1 MAFLFYKKWKKP
13 AETKGQNEPKTQS
26 QKMKDAYIAKATELR
41 RKISIAKAEIE
52 RIKANKKMSKK
63 GKKNRAMLEN
73 DCGKVTLATY
83 MEKKKSDVRK
93 LKRCHYRKQKQ
104 EESKVFNGLFQADP
118 GSVYSSF
125 NEMIKE
131 EKDNTRPKYKTPQC
145 TMEGTE
151 RQMFENIDEA
161 SSYWKL
167 LWEQS
172 STSISTT
179 RVSWLN
185 DVKRGFDKLLPAPPP
200 QQTFSNLVLKQAL
213 K

>member
-1 MAFLFYKKWKKP
+1 
-13 AETKGQNEPKTQS
+13 
-26 QKMKDAYIAKATELR
+26 
-41 RKISIAKAEIE
+41 
-52 RIKANKKMSKK
+52 
-63 GKKNRAMLEN
+63 MLEN
-73 DCGKVTLATY
+73 ECGKVSAVTLVTY
-83 MEKKKSDVRK
+83 MEKKKSDLRK
-93 LKRCHYRKQKQ
+93 LKRSHHRKQKQ
-104 EESKVFNGLFQADP
+104 EESKVLNGLFRADP

-145 TMEGTE
+145 TTEGSE

-161 SSYWKL
+161 SSYWKS

-172 STSISTT
+172 STNISTT

-185 DVKRGFDKLLPAPPP
+185 EVKRGFDKLVPVP
-200 QQTFSNLVLKQAL
+200 QRTFSNLALKQAL